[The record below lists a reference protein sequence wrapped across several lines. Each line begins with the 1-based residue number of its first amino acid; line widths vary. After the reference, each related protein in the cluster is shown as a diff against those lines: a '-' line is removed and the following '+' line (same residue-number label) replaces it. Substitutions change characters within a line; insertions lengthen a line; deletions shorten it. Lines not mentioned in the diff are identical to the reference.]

1 MTTKRQQN
9 VECWYLTYPDRWL
22 SVAADRTVSY
32 ETADICFP
40 LMTDPFYLF
49 SHFLSY
55 QSRVRLSWSLQR
67 QLSTENLVFAVGV
80 GKLKCAVSKLF
91 FVATIFK
98 TVLINRSDKC
108 DTTVCLLYEVQVAC
122 MWFLWLFSEN
132 WLEVIQTK
140 DVVRQAW
147 SVLLCRSIQGFWMLT
162 LLHAWLA
169 HSPMIYL

>member
-1 MTTKRQQN
+1 MWQQN

-32 ETADICFP
+32 ETADIYFP

-55 QSRVRLSWSLQR
+55 QSRVRMSWSLQR
-67 QLSTENLVFAVGV
+67 QLSQENLDAVGV
-80 GKLKCAVSKLF
+80 GKLKVAVSKLF

-98 TVLINRSDKC
+98 TLLINQSDKR
-108 DTTVCLLYEVQVAC
+108 DTIVCLLYEVQVAC
-122 MWFLWLFSEN
+122 VRFLWLFSEN

-147 SVLLCRSIQGFWMLT
+147 SVLPCWSIQGFWMLT
-162 LLHAWLA
+162 LFHAWLA